1 MTDYQPVSLDALCNA
16 GVEALADLTHEPP
29 LGRQSLQGL
38 PFQVGAPEPRPERCF
53 LRCSAADGAV
63 TVPIGRACH
72 TVIVAHAVLD
82 SQLMAGG
89 PLGRPVATYAFRV
102 ASGRHTAGGAA
113 SDDAVHEV
121 AIRERFE
128 IAAPVPDRAYL
139 GVDDPGQRLWPRYE
153 GRWEYAGSRQTEVTR
168 GPVTYTL
175 WAWRNPVPEQVVEEL
190 QVAPSVGGPAFI
202 VAGVTTGHVDEH
214 PFPRQGRREVKLTLT
229 DPDAA
234 RRPFDLGAKVDR
246 GIATYVHPLPAAD
259 AGSFVGDRYA
269 GWGEAQN
276 PASSPAYTEI
286 AATPSATVTVEQGGS
301 ALGRVRW
308 GDVEQRGSAADGGV
322 RVELLDGGRNWVHV
336 TVLDA
341 DTGKPVP
348 CRVHFRSP
356 AGVPFQP
363 HGHHNQ
369 VNSNNGSWHIDVGG
383 DVRLGQITYA
393 YIDGRCQ
400 GWLPR
405 GDVIVDVARGFE
417 YQPVRARVRIEPG
430 QRELTL
436 RLKRW
441 TDMNARGWYSGDSH
455 VHFLSAQGSHTESQ
469 GEDLNVVNLLQSQWG
484 SLFTNSEEFTGGASV
499 HQQGNNIVYVSQ
511 ENRQHFLGH
520 LILWGLK
527 EPVMPWC
534 SDGPGE
540 AEPGGSLDVT
550 MSDWADRTHAQGGHV
565 IIPHL
570 PYPNGEPAALIA
582 TGRADGVEMMRQ
594 GEFNHL
600 EYYRYLNCGYRLPLV
615 GGTDKMSN
623 DVPIGLYRTYAQVG
637 DREFTYGAWCDAVKT
652 RAHVPERR
660 PADRAQRGRR
670 RHRRHAAAVGRRHGG
685 GARVGGEHPADPHPA
700 TGAAGPGDRA
710 GRRGARRRPQGTAAA
725 GAARAGTGRRPQLA
739 GGTGRRARLRE
750 RAAPRRL
757 AARYFC
763 THLPGLHRGRRR
775 VVDVQP
781 RHRGVHADPDR
792 RLPLL
797 RAPHRAAPPR
807 RADHLP
813 PRRAGPRRLPGT
825 PLPGSARGPAPA
837 PAPARHRPLSA
848 AAAPSL
854 VHGAAAGCRRAV
866 SEEVAAGRPGRRDR
880 WSVPGPTVP

>member
-1 MTDYQPVSLDALCNA
+1 MMDYQPVSLDALCNA
-16 GVEALADLTHEPP
+16 GVEALTDLTHEPP
-29 LGRQSLQGL
+29 VGLQSFQGL
-38 PFQVGAPEPRPERCF
+38 PFQVGAPEPRPECCF
-53 LRCSAADGAV
+53 LRCSAAAGAV
-63 TVPIGRACH
+63 TIPIGRACH
-72 TVIVAHAVLD
+72 AVIVAHTLLE

-89 PLGRPVATYAFRV
+89 PLGRPVATYTFR
-102 ASGRHTAGGAA
+102 AAGGA
-113 SDDAVHEV
+113 DAGHPL

-128 IAAPVPDRAYL
+128 IAATVRDRAYA
-139 GVDDPGQRLWPRYE
+139 GVDDRGQRLLPRYQ
-153 GRWEYAGSRQTEVTR
+153 GRWEDAGSRQTEVTR
-168 GPVTYTL
+168 GLATYTL
-175 WAWRNPVPEQVVEEL
+175 WAWRNPDPEQVIEEL
-190 QVAPSVGGPAFI
+190 VIEPAAAGPAFI
-202 VAGVTTGHVDEH
+202 IAGITTSHVDEF
-214 PFPRQGRREVKLTLT
+214 PFPRQGRREVKVTLT
-229 DPDAA
+229 DPEAA
-234 RRPFDLGAKVDR
+234 RRPFDLDVKVDR
-246 GIATYVHPLPAAD
+246 GIATYAHPLPEAD
-259 AGSFVGDRYA
+259 VGSFAGDRYA

-301 ALGRVRW
+301 AVGRVRW
-308 GDVEQRGSAADGGV
+308 GDVERRGSAADGGA

-405 GDVIVDVARGFE
+405 GDVIVDLARGFE
-417 YQPVRARVRIEPG
+417 YQPVRARVQIKPG

-570 PYPNGEPAALIA
+570 PHPNGEPAALIA
-582 TGRADGVEMMRQ
+582 TGRADGVEMLRQ

-637 DREFTYGAWCDAVKT
+637 DRQEFTYAAWCDAVK
-652 RAHVPERR
+652 
-660 PADRAQRGRR
+660 RGRTFLS
-670 RHRRHAAAVGRRHGG
+670 GG
-685 GARVGGEHPADPHPA
+685 PLIGLSVDGAGIGDTLRLS
-700 TGAAGPGDRA
+700 AAGTVEVHAWAESILPIHTLQLVQQGRVIAQVDAARGDP
-710 GRRGARRRPQGTAAA
+710 PQGTAAA
-725 GAARAGTGRRPQLA
+725 GAAREGAGRRPRLA
-739 GGTGRRARLRE
+739 GGASGRTRLRG

-757 AARYFC
+757 AAR
-763 THLPGLHRGRRR
+763 HLRPHLSGLPRGGRR

-797 RAPHRAAPPR
+797 RAPHRAAAAR
-807 RADHLP
+807 RRDHLP
-813 PRRAGPRRLPGT
+813 PRRAGPRRLPGA
-825 PLPGSARGPAPA
+825 PLPGGARGAAPA
-837 PAPARHRPLSA
+837 HAPARHRALS
-848 AAAPSL
+848 
-854 VHGAAAGCRRAV
+854 GAAH
-866 SEEVAAGRPGRRDR
+866 
-880 WSVPGPTVP
+880 

>member
-1 MTDYQPVSLDALCNA
+1 MVALPGYAGRVTDYQPVSLDALCNA
-16 GVEALADLTHEPP
+16 GVEALTDLTHEPP
-29 LGRQSLQGL
+29 VGLQSFQGL

-53 LRCSAADGAV
+53 LRCSAAAGAV
-63 TVPIGRACH
+63 TIPIGRACH
-72 TVIVAHAVLD
+72 AVIVAHTLLE

-89 PLGRPVATYAFRV
+89 PLGRPVATYTFR
-102 ASGRHTAGGAA
+102 AAGGA
-113 SDDAVHEV
+113 DAGHPL

-128 IAAPVPDRAYL
+128 IAATVRDRAYA
-139 GVDDPGQRLWPRYE
+139 GVDDRGQHLLPRYE
-153 GRWEYAGSRQTEVTR
+153 GRWEEAGRRQTEVTR
-168 GPVTYTL
+168 GPATYTL
-175 WAWRNPVPEQVVEEL
+175 WAWRNPDPEQVIEEL
-190 QVAPSVGGPAFI
+190 SIEPAAAGPAFI
-202 VAGVTTGHVDEH
+202 IAGITTGHVDEF
-214 PFPRQGRREVKLTLT
+214 PFPRQGRREVKVTLT
-229 DPDAA
+229 DPEAA
-234 RRPFDLGAKVDR
+234 RRPFDLDVKVDR
-246 GIATYVHPLPAAD
+246 GIATYAHPLPEAD
-259 AGSFVGDRYA
+259 AGSFAGDRYA

-301 ALGRVRW
+301 AVGRVRW
-308 GDVEQRGSAADGGV
+308 GDVERRGSAADGGA

-356 AGVPFQP
+356 AGVPFQS

-405 GDVIVDVARGFE
+405 GDVIVDLARGFE
-417 YQPVRARVRIEPG
+417 YQPVRTRVQIKPG

-540 AEPGGSLDVT
+540 AE
-550 MSDWADRTHAQGGHV
+550 R
-565 IIPHL
+565 
-570 PYPNGEPAALIA
+570 
-582 TGRADGVEMMRQ
+582 
-594 GEFNHL
+594 
-600 EYYRYLNCGYRLPLV
+600 
-615 GGTDKMSN
+615 
-623 DVPIGLYRTYAQVG
+623 
-637 DREFTYGAWCDAVKT
+637 
-652 RAHVPERR
+652 
-660 PADRAQRGRR
+660 
-670 RHRRHAAAVGRRHGG
+670 AAAW
-685 GARVGGEHPADPHPA
+685 
-700 TGAAGPGDRA
+700 T
-710 GRRGARRRPQGTAAA
+710 
-725 GAARAGTGRRPQLA
+725 
-739 GGTGRRARLRE
+739 
-750 RAAPRRL
+750 
-757 AARYFC
+757 
-763 THLPGLHRGRRR
+763 
-775 VVDVQP
+775 
-781 RHRGVHADPDR
+781 
-792 RLPLL
+792 
-797 RAPHRAAPPR
+797 
-807 RADHLP
+807 
-813 PRRAGPRRLPGT
+813 
-825 PLPGSARGPAPA
+825 
-837 PAPARHRPLSA
+837 
-848 AAAPSL
+848 
-854 VHGAAAGCRRAV
+854 
-866 SEEVAAGRPGRRDR
+866 
-880 WSVPGPTVP
+880 